1 MMNTNEQRELLG
13 TIETVIAGRQH
24 YGVRLA
30 RGERLRF
37 SREPDN
43 AHDRNAVRVLNGARE
58 QAGYLPRRIV
68 SWLTPLLDA
77 KTITI
82 EGSVSNLH
90 NARPDIRPIDLRVS
104 VGANGRDLLMARSKP
119 ARLSDALHNLIV
131 QGHADAKSWDDPLLI
146 REFGKRMWHL
156 GGQELAP
163 ESRLLLW
170 LLPGIAREKETRI
183 RQRAAEEARESL
195 LALKI
200 GSPVGWGNLQLFPLV
215 GRNGQTRDYT
225 LLSEAIGAG
234 EAEVREV
241 SDAGRVPELM
251 VVNRGERP
259 IIIPEGE
266 ILTGAK
272 QNRVVNITILVAA
285 KSELIIPV
293 SCVERGR
300 WSSVSPGFR
309 ATHFAPPRA
318 RARKCASVCAER
330 HATGQRQSDQGGV
343 WENVAEY
350 MDRAGASSR
359 TESLTDAYEQA
370 QGRLKSYRENVSLP
384 EEAIGAVVAVSG
396 KVVGLEVF
404 DTHETLAGLWER
416 LSEAYFFEAATNP
429 EQSCVEV
436 TEQDAQRFLESVAA
450 SLVPV
455 DEPMGA
461 GTELEVNA
469 EGIAGSALWH
479 GNRVLHAAAFDCE
492 PQCGA

>member
-1 MMNTNEQRELLG
+1 MLHTNEQRELLG

-24 YGVRLA
+24 YGVRVT
-30 RGERLRF
+30 RGEALQF
-37 SREPDN
+37 EREPDN
-43 AHDRNAVRVLNGARE
+43 THDRNAVRVLNASGE
-58 QAGYLPRRIV
+58 QAGYLPRRV
-68 SWLTPLLDA
+68 VGWLTPLLDA
-77 KTITI
+77 ETITI
-82 EGSVSNLH
+82 AGTVSNRRNTRL
-90 NARPDIRPIDLRVS
+90 DVQPIDLYVS
-104 VGANGRDLLMARSKP
+104 VGANGRDLLMARAKP

-131 QGHADAKSWDDPLLI
+131 QGHADAKTWEDPLLI

-156 GGQELAP
+156 GGQDLAP

-170 LLPGIAREKETRI
+170 LLPGIAREKDTQV
-183 RQRAAEEARESL
+183 RQRAAQEARESL

-200 GSPVGWGNLQLFPLV
+200 GSPVGWGNLQLYPLAGPN
-215 GRNGQTRDYT
+215 GRSRDYA
-225 LLSEAIGAG
+225 LLSEAIAAG

-241 SDAGRVPELM
+241 SEEGRVPELM

-272 QNRVVNITILVAA
+272 QNRVVNITVLVAA
-285 KSELIIPV
+285 KAELVIPV

-300 WSSVSPGFR
+300 WSKVSPGFR

-318 RARKCASVCAER
+318 RGRKSANVRARR
-330 HATGQRQSDQGGV
+330 NATGQRHSDQGDV

-350 MDRAGASSR
+350 MDRAGARSR

-370 QGRLKSYRENVSLP
+370 QERLKSYHENVPLP
-384 EEAIGAVVAVSG
+384 GKALGAVVAVSG

-416 LSEAYFFEAATNP
+416 LSEAYFFEGATNP
-429 EQSCVEV
+429 EQTGKEV
-436 TEQDAQRFLESVAA
+436 TASDAQRFPETVAA
-450 SLVPV
+450 SLVSV
-455 DEPMGA
+455 DEPVGVGM
-461 GTELEVNA
+461 ELEVQA

-479 GNRVLHAAAFDCE
+479 KGRVLHAAAFE
-492 PQCGA
+492 TNV